1 MGLALEGLATLIAG
15 RKAVSLH
22 FATEPLPWL
31 YCSDCRTTCR
41 GRGSVREL
49 FGGCP
54 GAVCGGRSTGGIGVL
69 VGRISLARALR
80 GCAGF
85 RIDLFLIN
93 NNGTRGNGPL
103 PASISSSDTGYS
115 PVLNAMKGLPAFRGR
130 VVVVLLKDHGC
141 GVESG

>member
-1 MGLALEGLATLIAG
+1 VTVEQRAADGGASESYLGAALGQFVGGGVPGEL
-15 RKAVSLH
+15 
-22 FATEPLPWL
+22 
-31 YCSDCRTTCR
+31 
-41 GRGSVREL
+41 GSW
-49 FGGCP
+49 
-54 GAVCGGRSTGGIGVL
+54 
-69 VGRISLARALR
+69 VGRISLARAWR